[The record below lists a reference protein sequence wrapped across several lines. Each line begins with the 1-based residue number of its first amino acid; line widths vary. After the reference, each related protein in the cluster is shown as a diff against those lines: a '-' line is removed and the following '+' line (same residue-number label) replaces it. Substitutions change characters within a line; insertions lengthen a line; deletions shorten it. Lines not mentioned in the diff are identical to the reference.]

1 MALMA
6 LVAPRQML
14 PPSGPPG
21 THVSPPLPAS
31 ATKSWPPGPN
41 ASPRGVSKPLARGEK
56 GALFA
61 HDHPAV
67 MPTADPTAPASA
79 AAIATAR
86 RYPRIR
92 LALSQAGL

>member
-21 THVSPPLPAS
+21 THVSPPLPGS

-41 ASPRGVSKPLARGEK
+41 ASPRGLSKPLARVEK
-56 GALFA
+56 DALFA
-61 HDHPAV
+61 DDDTAV
-67 MPTADPTAPASA
+67 MPITGPTAPASA

-92 LALSQAGL
+92 LALSQA